1 MTDRLELKGIYK
13 YYGPDQAVLR
23 DIHLT
28 LEPGTK
34 LSILGPSGS
43 GKTTLLRIIAG
54 LEAIDRG
61 ELRFADRPLA
71 QVPPHKRNFGY
82 MFQDFALFPHMDVRD
97 NVAFGLKM
105 ARMPK
110 KERERRVDEMLE
122 LTTLIGYGKRRVD
135 DLSGGERQR
144 VALAR
149 TLAPKPRLLMLD
161 EPLSALDRALRLRLL
176 RELTQII
183 SRLKITT
190 LFVTHD
196 HDEAFTA
203 GNRILVMKDGAIQ
216 QEGSREDL
224 IRRPATPWVAEFLS
238 PPEGTIKS

>member
-23 DIHLT
+23 DIHLC

-54 LEAIDRG
+54 LESIDRG
-61 ELRFADRPLA
+61 ELLFDNRPLA
-71 QVPPHKRNFGY
+71 PIPPHKRNFGY
-82 MFQDFALFPHMDVRD
+82 MFQDFALFPHMDVRN

-105 ARMPK
+105 AGMAK
-110 KERERRVDEMLE
+110 KEQNKRVDEMLE
-122 LTTLIGYGKRRVD
+122 LTTLTGYGKRRVD

-161 EPLSALDRALRLRLL
+161 EPLSALDRALRHRLL
-176 RELTQII
+176 KELTQII

-216 QEGSREDL
+216 QEGSRDEL
-224 IRRPATPWVAEFLS
+224 IQCPATPWVEEFLS
-238 PPEGTIKS
+238 PPE